1 MAPTMYS
8 DPASDPYATVRS
20 TNSHR
25 HGHQSVGSQGIFAPL
40 ETRDECPSHEAGISS
55 LDDEELLLKQPIHQ
69 AGSALPVSKPSY
81 IHRLLPSG
89 SEHRAQQEAIAHHR
103 WSSWTG
109 TTAFHSHSGSDHDD
123 TDHDRSGMS
132 LDEDCM
138 SSSLSGSRR
147 PSADFFGAEY
157 TGQVYIDAD
166 NSRTSAES
174 ASSAGV
180 AKRRR
185 RHSGEEV
192 WNRSIEPSPSRV
204 CLPPEI
210 VESLPPQAMHDDEA
224 ALDAAIE
231 STARAFEQATAL
243 LRSTFSAQQDLVR
256 FRATQE
262 VLGDSM
268 ALHEARLMQQI
279 AQNRRAKEL
288 VAKAT
293 SDISALVPASRR
305 VAAANGNSA
314 PRPTHW
320 RLPSFGAAPMVAPPT
335 HSRNESAGASWLKA
349 KDVDAT
355 IGKSA
360 ARRLEKALSASAAAA
375 AAAAAAAGDSTN
387 QEQLSSAGGEGG
399 DDAEEG
405 MHGSPALSAS
415 SPVMPKLP
423 SRAPSVASVVPTD
436 GAHPPTFAEAA
447 PTLPTHRRSSSSS
460 ASAAAALAA
469 LNGGHSHPA
478 QPLNPIREVKQIG
491 EGLVQRVPSTD
502 PETSGSTDK
511 GSASRPRETPASQIL
526 ARNRMPKGMGLRL
539 VSMPSSLAPAITSSA
554 SSAEHSPLS
563 SPSPGSSTSF
573 SLIANSANGQSAASG
588 SKSPT
593 GYFNPYL
600 RKSRDRGDRS
610 GSRASLASLGSLA
623 SIDERLASP
632 SPTTLSRPTSAL
644 GVASS
649 VTAHAGSVDARTSAA
664 LPLNPNLTSRT
675 TLTPA
680 MAALSANA
688 GRRAVSGASS
698 ASSAS
703 ASVSSQATLK
713 PSATLRAAASL
724 PIDTSAAMDCSSETG
739 FDGDSDTSAR
749 LGFESETDGGEM
761 STTHFASL
769 SPFSAHDRSGQHGLL
784 GHRSPNFAPHR
795 SPRLSRAKGRGQHSA
810 SSSISESAHGW
821 LSAGVH
827 GSSSESEDV
836 DNSDGQSGHRQVRDA
851 ASRGHR
857 RKRSATGSKGALAAL
872 RRLNGAS
879 AVAGE
884 GLVPHV
890 VQENPSTSPALDDSH
905 AAAASASHSGAS
917 AAQSDSEPQSAG
929 WRGSL
934 TSWMRAGSVTPA

>member
-1 MAPTMYS
+1 MYS

-25 HGHQSVGSQGIFAPL
+25 HGHQSVGSQGIFTPL

-89 SEHRAQQEAIAHHR
+89 SEHKARQEAIAHHR

-138 SSSLSGSRR
+138 SSSMSGSRR

-157 TGQVYIDAD
+157 TSQVYTDAD

-185 RHSGEEV
+185 RHSGEEL

-204 CLPPEI
+204 SLPPEI
-210 VESLPPQAMHDDEA
+210 VESLPSQAMHDDEA
-224 ALDAAIE
+224 ALDAAID

-279 AQNRRAKEL
+279 AQNRHAKEL

-305 VAAANGNSA
+305 VAAANGSSA

-349 KDVDAT
+349 KD
-355 IGKSA
+355 
-360 ARRLEKALSASAAAA
+360 
-375 AAAAAAAGDSTN
+375 
-387 QEQLSSAGGEGG
+387 EQLSSARGEGG

-405 MHGSPALSAS
+405 MHDSPALSAS
-415 SPVMPKLP
+415 SPMMPKLH
-423 SRAPSVASVVPTD
+423 SRAPSVASLVATD
-436 GAHPPTFAEAA
+436 GAPPPTFAEAA

-460 ASAAAALAA
+460 GSAAAVLAA

-478 QPLNPIREVKQIG
+478 QPFDPIREVKQIG
-491 EGLVQRVPSTD
+491 ESSAQRVPSTD
-502 PETSGSTDK
+502 PETSESTDK
-511 GSASRPRETPASQIL
+511 GSASRPGETPATQNL

-563 SPSPGSSTSF
+563 PPSPGSSAYLN
-573 SLIANSANGQSAASG
+573 LIANSANGQSAASG

-600 RKSRDRGDRS
+600 RKSRDRGDRT

-649 VTAHAGSVDARTSAA
+649 VAAHAGSIDARTSAA
-664 LPLNPNLTSRT
+664 LPLNPNRTSRT

-703 ASVSSQATLK
+703 MSSQATLK
-713 PSATLRAAASL
+713 PSAILRAAASS
-724 PIDTSAAMDCSSETG
+724 PIDTSAAMDFSSETG

-749 LGFESETDGGEM
+749 LGFESETDSGEM
-761 STTHFASL
+761 STTHVASL

-784 GHRSPNFAPHR
+784 GPRSPNFAPHR

-827 GSSSESEDV
+827 GSSSESEDG
-836 DNSDGQSGHRQVRDA
+836 DNSDGQSGYRQVRDA

-890 VQENPSTSPALDDSH
+890 SQENPSTSPALDVSQ

-917 AAQSDSEPQSAG
+917 AARSDSEPQSAG